1 MSGSAEVS
9 VPEHIRPDQIY
20 PFDIYQDPRLL
31 RDVHLGYREMAQEA
45 PEIFYTPMN
54 GGHWLVTSYDLVE
67 KVVRDAANFSNREIE
82 IPKTESPFV
91 AIPINLDPPEHTPYR
106 RMLMKHF
113 TPRVIARLEDA
124 MQEWSE
130 RLIAK
135 VQDDG
140 RCDFAAAL
148 GAVYPVTIFME
159 MAGLPLDRYLE
170 FRQIVT
176 EFFSHIPAARRI
188 ELQGRIF
195 GELETVFRARMENPQ
210 DDLFTKLVAEEIDGR
225 ALNMDELLSIGFLL
239 FVAGLDTV
247 ANAMTFGFHFLAQR
261 PDIQDRLREN
271 PADIPEFIDEM
282 MRRFP
287 VTNGVRMIR
296 KDMEFAGANLRA
308 GEMIVAPM
316 TLAGL
321 DPKRNPEPEK
331 FDIDRKKRQH
341 ISFSTGPHLC
351 LGHWLAKAEMRIFIA
366 EFLSRIP
373 RFSLAEGWCPT
384 WRAGVVMAL
393 EDLEIEWSVNSQ

>member
-1 MSGSAEVS
+1 MSASAEVS

-45 PEIFYTPMN
+45 PEIFYTPKN

-135 VQDDG
+135 VQIDG

-159 MAGLPLDRYLE
+159 MAGLPLDRY
-170 FRQIVT
+170 T
-176 EFFSHIPAARRI
+176 
-188 ELQGRIF
+188 
-195 GELETVFRARMENPQ
+195 
-210 DDLFTKLVAEEIDGR
+210 
-225 ALNMDELLSIGFLL
+225 
-239 FVAGLDTV
+239 
-247 ANAMTFGFHFLAQR
+247 
-261 PDIQDRLREN
+261 
-271 PADIPEFIDEM
+271 
-282 MRRFP
+282 
-287 VTNGVRMIR
+287 
-296 KDMEFAGANLRA
+296 
-308 GEMIVAPM
+308 
-316 TLAGL
+316 
-321 DPKRNPEPEK
+321 
-331 FDIDRKKRQH
+331 
-341 ISFSTGPHLC
+341 
-351 LGHWLAKAEMRIFIA
+351 
-366 EFLSRIP
+366 
-373 RFSLAEGWCPT
+373 
-384 WRAGVVMAL
+384 
-393 EDLEIEWSVNSQ
+393 